1 MLESEWLGTGDE
13 IADLAAVDWRRQQR
27 LSGCGLERT
36 METQWLWSG
45 DNNGDFVAGDW
56 RR

>member
-13 IADLAAVDWRRQQR
+13 IADLAAVDWRWQWR

-36 METQWLWSG
+36 MET
-45 DNNGDFVAGDW
+45 
-56 RR
+56 